1 MVRPFPAKSKAGSAV
16 RSYHRD
22 VTRRAQPD
30 VVDWRRAYRQRNH
43 AERFDLRDPDQEPK
57 GWTRTRHKISQRDLL
72 VPLSPSRLK
81 LFGACSVCGA
91 GLAVLWLYFP
101 LLLVS
106 IALDRPF
113 NRWEW
118 VGLAAFAAVVTLALF
133 LYAAAKEEEY
143 LEEIS

>member
-1 MVRPFPAKSKAGSAV
+1 VRQ
-16 RSYHRD
+16 
-22 VTRRAQPD
+22 AQPD
-30 VVDWRRAYRQRNH
+30 AIDWRRAYRQRNDT
-43 AERFDLRDPDQEPK
+43 ERFELRDPDQEPK
-57 GWTRTRHKISQRDLL
+57 GWKRTRRTICQRDLI
-72 VPLSPSRLK
+72 VPTTANRLK
-81 LFGACSVCGA
+81 LFGACSICGA

-113 NRWEW
+113 GEWEW
-118 VGLAAFAAVVTLALF
+118 LSLGAFAAVVTLALF